1 MLQYITHYT
10 DQRDYIEG
18 LAMALYG
25 GCRWIQLRVKEGT
38 DEEILPLAL
47 QTQIMCQQAN
57 ATFIIDDRVE
67 LVRQIKADGVH
78 LGQNDMPIAEA
89 RKLLGPDYIIGGTA
103 NTFEQ
108 VKAHYQASADYVGI
122 GPFRFTQTKKKLAPV
137 LGLEGYRSIVQQM
150 RQEHIDLPVVAIGGI
165 TLADVPDLM
174 ATGISG
180 IAVSGSILRAEN
192 PIEYT
197 QQLIKQLQS
206 NE

>member
-10 DQRDYIEG
+10 DQRDYLEG
-18 LAMALYG
+18 IALALGG

-67 LVRQIKADGVH
+67 LVRQVKADGVH